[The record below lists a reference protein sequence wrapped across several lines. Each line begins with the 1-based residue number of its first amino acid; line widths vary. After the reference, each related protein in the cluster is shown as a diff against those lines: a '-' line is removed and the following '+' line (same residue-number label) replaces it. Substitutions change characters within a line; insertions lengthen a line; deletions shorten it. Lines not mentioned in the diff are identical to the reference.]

1 MAKMPIRKVMA
12 IILKIFFIISYQLLS
27 YMSSNCKLCG
37 RSKQGKRLCTGGIN
51 RFVIK
56 YPCKGKR
63 PVLTIVV
70 QGKPT
75 DTRRISP

>member
-1 MAKMPIRKVMA
+1 MAKIPIRKVMA

-27 YMSSNCKLCG
+27 YMSGNGDLRG
-37 RSKQGKRLCTGGIN
+37 RGNQGKRLCTGGIN
-51 RFVIK
+51 HFVIK

-63 PVLTIVV
+63 PIFTIVI

-75 DTRRISP
+75 NTGWISP